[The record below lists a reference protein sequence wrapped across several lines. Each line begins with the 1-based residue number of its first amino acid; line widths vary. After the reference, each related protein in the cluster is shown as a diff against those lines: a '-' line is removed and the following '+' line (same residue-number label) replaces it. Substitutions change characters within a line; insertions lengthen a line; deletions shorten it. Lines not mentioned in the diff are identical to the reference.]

1 MKEWPWSTT
10 MQASRRWPIRDSGSL
25 RLHQRFG
32 DHSSNKAVILSNL
45 SWGRRACTLREF
57 TSMPRMVR
65 HVDGPSCLSGW
76 RGIPSLEYQSI
87 DISRLC
93 WQTDQEPGGLSHQR
107 NASAGRW
114 HRSFAWP
121 PNPLS
126 LLYMWRYMELTW
138 LHKGR
143 TILTWKAEPHLQ
155 HDNQRSFVLTGT
167 MWYAFAHPISP

>member
-1 MKEWPWSTT
+1 MTERPWSTT
-10 MQASRRWPIRDSGSL
+10 MQASWRWPIRDSGSL
-25 RLHQRFG
+25 CLHQRFY
-32 DHSSNKAVILSNL
+32 DHSSNKAVILSINL
-45 SWGRRACTLREF
+45 SWGRHACTLRES

-76 RGIPSLEYQSI
+76 RGIPSLEKQST

-93 WQTDQEPGGLSHQR
+93 WQTEEPGGLSHQG
-107 NASAGRW
+107 NASGRW

-121 PNPLS
+121 LTPLS

-138 LHKGR
+138 LQKGR
-143 TILTWKAEPHLQ
+143 TILTWKAEPHLK
-155 HDNQRSFVLTGT
+155 HDNRRSFVLTGT